1 MITDIDVL
9 LVFNV
14 IWSADLNQYVDLQK
28 PHLASYITDRYYVTK
43 DFALSPTA
51 KGLRVAEY
59 NLLRLRWSVF

>member
-1 MITDIDVL
+1 MDRDVL
-9 LVFNV
+9 LFSNV
-14 IWSADLNQYVDLQK
+14 IWSPDLKQYGDLQK
-28 PHLASYITDRYYVTK
+28 AYLSSHVIDQYYVTK